1 MITDVMVNDLHLDAR
16 CNSPQNPAVLNPWA
30 RYENGC
36 LIGRVFN
43 HPRLADGK
51 IVVTTRV
58 LKLDAKA
65 GYAKTLNTHYKLGNK
80 RTADEI
86 FRLHREMRCKK

>member
-1 MITDVMVNDLHLDAR
+1 MNTAIAVKDLRLEAP
-16 CNSPQNPAVLNPWA
+16 NEILPAVLDPWA
-30 RYENGC
+30 RYEGC

-43 HPRLADGK
+43 HPRMSDGK